1 MGKHLLQKGSSKSLS
16 CTGATN
22 RERETWKKMS
32 HLTGGA
38 PGVSN
43 VFATDK
49 RERAPDGRL
58 RYTQMSG

>member
-38 PGVSN
+38 PGVSM
-43 VFATDK
+43 F
-49 RERAPDGRL
+49 L
-58 RYTQMSG
+58 RPTRGKGHLTGVDRKSVV